1 MFIDDSDVYNNE
13 ISYNYY
19 ILWPIL
25 NSLSKSIQKTKF
37 SLGEKR
43 LEAVSQELKLIHNDN
58 RHFYNADGIISNI
71 ESEIEIAFLETTGP
85 LLQQN
90 DPKETQDYIKAG
102 YGLIAMLHVI
112 GRKFHYGDFE
122 IFKKIG
128 SFFVQATRLYFLF
141 FLKTYPLTFYFMVFF
156 SNKDQDLESIYASK
170 QGLCDQL
177 YWFSRSANRI
187 KNVRGKNE
195 KVDWS
200 ILVLKS
206 KIYLIHILTFYL
218 SLIPFVSN

>member
-1 MFIDDSDVYNNE
+1 M
-13 ISYNYY
+13 
-19 ILWPIL
+19 
-25 NSLSKSIQKTKF
+25 
-37 SLGEKR
+37 GEKR
-43 LEAVSQELKLIHNDN
+43 LEAVSQELKLIHNDD

-71 ESEIEIAFLETTGP
+71 ESKIEIAILETTGP

-102 YGLIAMLHVI
+102 YGLVAMLHFI

-128 SFFVQATRLYFLF
+128 SFFVQATRMYFLF
-141 FLKTYPLTFYFMVFF
+141 PLKTYPLTFYFMVFF
-156 SNKDQDLESIYASK
+156 SNKDQDLESIYARK

-187 KNVRGKNE
+187 KNVRGKIE
-195 KVDWS
+195 KVD
-200 ILVLKS
+200 
-206 KIYLIHILTFYL
+206 
-218 SLIPFVSN
+218 

>member
-1 MFIDDSDVYNNE
+1 M
-13 ISYNYY
+13 
-19 ILWPIL
+19 
-25 NSLSKSIQKTKF
+25 
-37 SLGEKR
+37 GEKR

-58 RHFYNADGIISNI
+58 RHFYNADGVISNI
-71 ESEIEIAFLETTGP
+71 ESEIEIAILETTGP

-102 YGLIAMLHVI
+102 YGLVAMLHVI

-141 FLKTYPLTFYFMVFF
+141 SLKTYSLTFYFMVFF

-170 QGLCDQL
+170 QDLCD
-177 YWFSRSANRI
+177 
-187 KNVRGKNE
+187 
-195 KVDWS
+195 
-200 ILVLKS
+200 
-206 KIYLIHILTFYL
+206 
-218 SLIPFVSN
+218 